1 MDYTSDTNGL
11 TWDVPDYGEAADM
24 PLAFQ
29 NFADSISVA
38 GIESNLD
45 VVVREIDG
53 TEEISLEDAKG
64 WANKLHVLHANVP
77 EDSDKLITLQFLCS
91 VSDLEEGWNFSF
103 ICVEPDWKV
112 TIKFAGGGSIMS
124 TSDALKPYFGVLVPP
139 YKMCNVLVV
148 PCFGNWCQGDTQT
161 RLALVNVAGGYDGEV
176 PTMSYEATDSILN
189 NNFNISSR
197 DGWETKNITRPEDLV

>member
-1 MDYTSDTNGL
+1 MDYTSSSGL
-11 TWDVPDYGEAADM
+11 VFNVPEYEQAADM

-38 GIESNLD
+38 GIESTLD
-45 VVVREIDG
+45 VVVREIND
-53 TEEISLEDAKG
+53 TEEISLADADD
-64 WANKLHVLHANVP
+64 WVNKLHVLHPNVP
-77 EDSDKLITLQFLCS
+77 EDPNKLITLQFLCS

-103 ICVEPDWKV
+103 ICVEPDWRV

-124 TSDALKPYFGVLVPP
+124 TSDSLKPYFGVLVPP

-148 PCFGNWCQGDTQT
+148 PCFGNWCQDGAQT

-189 NNFNISSR
+189 NDFNISSR